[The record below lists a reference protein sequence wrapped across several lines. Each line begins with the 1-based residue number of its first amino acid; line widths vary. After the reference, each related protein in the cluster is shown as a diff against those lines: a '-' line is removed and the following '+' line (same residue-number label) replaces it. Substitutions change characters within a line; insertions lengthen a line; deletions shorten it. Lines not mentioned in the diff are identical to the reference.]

1 MNMKFP
7 IDAVKEKY
15 EKDGYIVLSEFA
27 YRGRRIDGIALSPW
41 EARKYG
47 LHLFEVKSFREDWLR
62 ELHNPEKQNG
72 FWNVGGDYWF
82 LETEEGIIKP
92 EEVPEG
98 FGLMQWKDGK
108 RLKIIKDAEYKPPN
122 YDTDFLMAFVNKM
135 RKYYNAEKVG
145 ESYRR
150 GYEEGKKDSSQEIDN
165 LHSRIDEMEA
175 KVNKFRDLTGVNL
188 WHDNVQEQA
197 DAFNA
202 FNRAKDENFSS
213 LINNIEN
220 RIEILRECKKKLS
233 EFKG

>member
-1 MNMKFP
+1 MNMKYP
-7 IDAVKEKY
+7 IDAVKGKY

-27 YRGRRIDGIALSPW
+27 YGGRRIDAIALSPW

-98 FGLMQWKDGK
+98 FGLMRWREGK
-108 RLKIIKDAEYKPPN
+108 SLKIVKEAEYKPPN

-135 RKYYNAEKVG
+135 RKYYNAEKVS
-145 ESYRR
+145 EAYRR
-150 GYEEGKKDSSQEIDN
+150 GYEEGEESSKQHIDILRN
-165 LHSRIDEMEA
+165 RIVEMET
-175 KVNKFRDLTGVNL
+175 KVNKFRDITGVNL
-188 WHDNVQEQA
+188 WHDDVQEQA
-197 DAFNA
+197 EAFNA

-220 RIEILRECKKKLS
+220 RIATLRKCKKELDD
-233 EFKG
+233 FKG